1 MKKIRV
7 GIELNHVLR
16 NINKQAAKYYA
27 EAFDDSIDLDELD
40 YKDNILQ
47 DVCKF
52 ESNDERYT
60 FFYEDYAYEI
70 FGCAPSVV
78 KNGPAKIN
86 TWLYQLTNQE
96 EYDVEVFYYSLGE
109 QNLTIQ
115 STLFFLSKI
124 GSRVR
129 KILFPNDVKELEN
142 EADVL
147 ITSNDLVVNE
157 YAGKKKIVVINNNYN
172 KVLNEKSDQHYDSI
186 EEFVSDT
193 NNLYKLF
200 KDNEETRE
208 AEQTD
213 SDN

>member
-7 GIELNHVLR
+7 GIELNHVIR
-16 NINKQAAKYYA
+16 NINKAAAKHYA
-27 EAFDDSIDLDELD
+27 EAFDQSIDLDELD

-52 ESNDERYT
+52 DSTDERYS
-60 FFYEDYAYEI
+60 FFYEDYTYEI

-109 QNLTIQ
+109 QNLSIQ
-115 STLFFLSKI
+115 STLFFLAKI
-124 GSRVR
+124 GTRTR
-129 KILFPNDVKELEN
+129 KVLFPKDMKELDN

-147 ITSNDLVVNE
+147 ITANDLVVNE
-157 YAGKKKIVVINNNYN
+157 YAGKKKIIVINNNYN
-172 KVLNEKSDQHYDSI
+172 KDLNEKADQHYDSI

-200 KDNEETRE
+200 KNNEET
-208 AEQTD
+208 AEQSD
-213 SDN
+213 SNS